1 MEWATVV
8 LVIAGFGLLILSEAP
23 KARQV
28 GRTMFGLGLLS
39 GALGLVLALVMLAGG

>member
-8 LVIAGFGLLILSEAP
+8 LLIAGFLLLIISETP
-23 KARQV
+23 RQRQV

-39 GALGLVLALVMLAGG
+39 GVAGLVLALVMLAGA

>member
-8 LVIAGFGLLILSEAP
+8 LLIVGFALLIASEAP
-23 KARQV
+23 KQRPM

-39 GALGLVLALVMLAGG
+39 GAIGLVLALVMLGGH

>member
-8 LVIAGFGLLILSEAP
+8 LLILGFGLLIISEAP
-23 KARQV
+23 KQRQV

-39 GALGLVLALVMLAGG
+39 GAVGLALAIVMLAGG

>member
-8 LVIAGFGLLILSEAP
+8 LLVLGFALLIVSEAP
-23 KARQV
+23 KQRQV

-39 GALGLVLALVMLAGG
+39 GAAGIVLALVMLAGA